1 MNQNIYNM
9 ENVMKEYEE
18 TQIEEEEKKAKRI
31 QEFDREKEF
40 DRIIEEITPISIP
53 NSFIRGISVVM
64 RNGSTVEL
72 NGDDLLSTLPL
83 SGDFSWSDIAA
94 NFEAI
99 EDVEILIDVPGL
111 RQSVVDSVKNILKEH
126 FDTYKDT

>member
-1 MNQNIYNM
+1 M
-9 ENVMKEYEE
+9 
-18 TQIEEEEKKAKRI
+18 
-31 QEFDREKEF
+31 EFDREKEF

-53 NSFIRGISVVM
+53 TSFIRGISVVM

-126 FDTYKDT
+126 FDAYKDT

>member
-1 MNQNIYNM
+1 M
-9 ENVMKEYEE
+9 
-18 TQIEEEEKKAKRI
+18 
-31 QEFDREKEF
+31 EFDREKEF

-53 NSFIRGISVVM
+53 TSFIRGISVIM
-64 RNGSTVEL
+64 KNGSTVEL
-72 NGDDLLSTLPL
+72 SGDDLLSTLPL

-126 FDTYKDT
+126 FDAYKDT

>member
-1 MNQNIYNM
+1 
-9 ENVMKEYEE
+9 V
-18 TQIEEEEKKAKRI
+18 
-31 QEFDREKEF
+31 EFDREKEF

>member
-1 MNQNIYNM
+1 M
-9 ENVMKEYEE
+9 
-18 TQIEEEEKKAKRI
+18 
-31 QEFDREKEF
+31 EFDREKEF

-53 NSFIRGISVVM
+53 TSFIKGISVVM

-126 FDTYKDT
+126 FDAYKDT

>member
-1 MNQNIYNM
+1 
-9 ENVMKEYEE
+9 V
-18 TQIEEEEKKAKRI
+18 
-31 QEFDREKEF
+31 EFDREKEF

-53 NSFIRGISVVM
+53 TSFIRGISVVM

>member
-1 MNQNIYNM
+1 M
-9 ENVMKEYEE
+9 
-18 TQIEEEEKKAKRI
+18 
-31 QEFDREKEF
+31 EFDREKEF

-53 NSFIRGISVVM
+53 TSFIRGISVVM

-111 RQSVVDSVKNILKEH
+111 RQSVVDSVKDILKHH
-126 FDTYKDT
+126 FDTYKDTK

>member
-1 MNQNIYNM
+1 M
-9 ENVMKEYEE
+9 EFE
-18 TQIEEEEKKAKRI
+18 
-31 QEFDREKEF
+31 REKEF

-53 NSFIRGISVVM
+53 TSFIRGISVVM

>member
-1 MNQNIYNM
+1 M
-9 ENVMKEYEE
+9 
-18 TQIEEEEKKAKRI
+18 
-31 QEFDREKEF
+31 EFDREKEF

>member
-1 MNQNIYNM
+1 M
-9 ENVMKEYEE
+9 
-18 TQIEEEEKKAKRI
+18 
-31 QEFDREKEF
+31 EFDREKEF

-53 NSFIRGISVVM
+53 TSFIRGISVVM